1 MTLIYKFSAV
11 KETELDVPGAS
22 LVFYLNDME
31 TSSVVGVAIVGGSMV
46 PRLNVHTQS
55 FLTDKMV
62 ERKNYSLVLFT
73 PKETPS
79 WEEINI
85 RMEAGDLDATNF
97 CKLHPRLLPNFGPAG
112 SNNFDIVN
120 VFDSIGSKL
129 TDLFS

>member
-1 MTLIYKFSAV
+1 MS
-11 KETELDVPGAS
+11 GAS
-22 LVFYLNDME
+22 LVLYLNNTE
-31 TSSVVGVAIVGGSMV
+31 TSSVIGVATIDGSMV

-55 FLTDKMV
+55 FLTDKMT

-73 PKETPS
+73 PKEMPS
-79 WEEINI
+79 WEEIKI
-85 RMEAGDLDATNF
+85 RMDAGDLEVTNF
-97 CKLHPRLLPNFGPAG
+97 CKLHPRLLPNSGLTE